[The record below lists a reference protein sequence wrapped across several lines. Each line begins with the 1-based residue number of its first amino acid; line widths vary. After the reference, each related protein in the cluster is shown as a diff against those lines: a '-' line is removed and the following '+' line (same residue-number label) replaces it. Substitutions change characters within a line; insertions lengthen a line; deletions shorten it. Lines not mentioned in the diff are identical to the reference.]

1 MSAGT
6 LTLTNNS
13 AQVTGSNTTFST
25 EIAAGDFIVVTVGG
39 TPYTRPVLAV
49 NSDTSLTLISNYFGP
64 TQSGVAWNAV
74 PRVALNMVTA
84 ALVTQSEEALRGLNY
99 DKQNWQ
105 QFFTADGDA
114 TITLPDTSQITG
126 PSAKKLVNSVSN
138 KADKTDLDEKADKTA
153 LDDYAKKGANSDI
166 TSLSGLTTSLSV
178 AQGGSGSNTAAGA
191 RGNLSAA
198 TTQQLT
204 EGSGGNWYANFSSS
218 LDSGV
223 KSHGDTVNTVSPWD
237 APSKYTVVNYLPSPA
252 NNVGTAIASS
262 WGTDNE
268 YYLNARNAG
277 VSGYQGWKGWSRL
290 WHSRNTTVDSNG
302 FIKRASPV
310 VKVFSDG
317 QFETND
323 ESEGCVVARL
333 SAGEYLISGCTG
345 LNADA
350 AWGGVDGGFEIPVDR
365 NKQPRIWLDYTVNA
379 DGTVLI
385 KTYHRV
391 HASSLSFAQ
400 NRIGNK
406 DEHGVFTETVT
417 DGEPVD
423 IPTDAFVSV
432 RVQMP
437 SDSIW
442 NKNNDDAMAA
452 MKNTELELENIQQDP
467 QQ

>member
-6 LTLTNNS
+6 LTLNNNS
-13 AQVTGSNTTFST
+13 AAVVGNGTAFTT
-25 EIAAGDFIVVTVGG
+25 EVAAGDFIVVTVGG
-39 TPYTRPVLAV
+39 VPYTLPIKSVESGTA
-49 NSDTSLTLISNYFGP
+49 LTLVSNFTGP
-64 TQSGVAWNAV
+64 TQSGAAWSAV

-84 ALVTQSEEALRGLNY
+84 ALVTQSAEALRGLNY

-105 QFFTADGDA
+105 QFFTADGDV
-114 TITLPDTSQITG
+114 TMTLPDTSQTTG
-126 PSAKKLVNSVSN
+126 PSAKKLINSVSN
-138 KADKTDLDEKADKTA
+138 KADKTDLDKKADKTA

-166 TSLSGLTTSLSV
+166 TSLSGLTTPLSV
-178 AQGGSGSNTAAGA
+178 TQGGTGGNSPESA
-191 RGNLSAA
+191 RQSLAA
-198 TTQQLT
+198 TTNRQLT
-204 EGSGGNWYANFSSS
+204 DGSGGSWYAAFTSRRDFAMFSW
-218 LDSGV
+218 
-223 KSHGDTVNTVSPWD
+223 GDTSNIGPWD
-237 APSKYTVVNYLPSPA
+237 APAKYSTVNFFPSTA
-252 NNVGTAIASS
+252 DSIGTALASS

-268 YYLNARNAG
+268 YYLNSKR
-277 VSGYQGWKGWSRL
+277 SDKTSYERWKGWSRL

-317 QFETND
+317 QYETNE

-391 HASSLSFAQ
+391 HVSSPLFAQ
-400 NRIGNK
+400 NRIGNT

-442 NKNNDDAMAA
+442 NRSNDDAMAA
-452 MKNTELELENIQQDP
+452 MKNTEMEIEKIQQDP

>member
-13 AQVTGSNTTFST
+13 ALVSGAGTSFTT
-25 EIAAGDFIVVTVGG
+25 ELAAGDFVVATVGG
-39 TPYTRPVLAV
+39 IPYTLPVKTIESNTA
-49 NSDTSLTLISNYFGP
+49 LTLVSKFTGP
-64 TQSGVAWNAV
+64 TQSGAAWSAV

-84 ALVTQSEEALRGLNY
+84 ALVTQSAEALRGLNY

-105 QFFTADGDA
+105 QVFSGTG
-114 TITLPDTSQITG
+114 TITVRLPDGTSFSG
-126 PSAKKLVNSVSN
+126 PAWNSIASLV
-138 KADKTDLDEKADKTA
+138 DKKADKTA
-153 LDDYAKKGANSDI
+153 LDGYAKKGANNDI

-317 QFETND
+317 QFETNE

-391 HASSLSFAQ
+391 HVSSPLFAQ
-400 NRIGNK
+400 NRIGNT

-442 NKNNDDAMAA
+442 NRSNDDAMAA
-452 MKNTELELENIQQDP
+452 MKNTELEIEKIQQDP

>member
-13 AQVTGSNTTFST
+13 AQVSGAGTSFTT
-25 EIAAGDFIVVTVGG
+25 ELAAGDFVVATVGG
-39 TPYTRPVLAV
+39 IPYTLPVKTIES
-49 NSDTSLTLISNYFGP
+49 NTGLTLVSNYTGP
-64 TQSGVAWNAV
+64 TQSVAAWSAV

-84 ALVTQSEEALRGLNY
+84 ALVTQSAEALRGLNY

-105 QFFTADGDA
+105 QVFSGTG
-114 TITLPDTSQITG
+114 TITVRLPDGTSFSG
-126 PSAKKLVNSVSN
+126 PAWNSIASLVDN
-138 KADKTDLDEKADKTA
+138 KADKTDLDEKADKKA

-166 TSLSGLTTSLSV
+166 TSLSGLTTPLGIT
-178 AQGGSGSNTAAGA
+178 QGGTGGNSPESA
-191 RGNLSAA
+191 RQSLAA
-198 TTQQLT
+198 TTNRQLT
-204 EGSGGNWYANFSSS
+204 DGSGGSWYASFTSRLDFAMFSW
-218 LDSGV
+218 
-223 KSHGDTVNTVSPWD
+223 GDTSSIGPWD
-237 APSKYTVVNYLPSPA
+237 APAKYSTVNFFPSTA
-252 NNVGTAIASS
+252 DSIGTALASS

-268 YYLNARNAG
+268 YYLNSKR
-277 VSGYQGWKGWSRL
+277 SDKTSYERWKGWSRL

-317 QFETND
+317 QYETNE

-391 HASSLSFAQ
+391 HVSSPLFAQ
-400 NRIGNK
+400 NRIGNT

-442 NKNNDDAMAA
+442 NRTNDDAMTA
-452 MKNTELELENIQQDP
+452 MKNTELELEQIQQEP

>member
-1 MSAGT
+1 GT
-6 LTLTNNS
+6 S
-13 AQVTGSNTTFST
+13 FTT
-25 EIAAGDFIVVTVGG
+25 ELAAGDFVVATVGG
-39 TPYTRPVLAV
+39 IPYTLPVKTIES
-49 NSDTSLTLISNYFGP
+49 NTGLTLVSNYTGP
-64 TQSGVAWNAV
+64 TQSVAAWSAV

-84 ALVTQSEEALRGLNY
+84 ALVTQSAEALRGLNY

-105 QFFTADGDA
+105 QVFSGTG
-114 TITLPDTSQITG
+114 TITVRLPDGTSFSG
-126 PSAKKLVNSVSN
+126 PAWNSIASLVDK
-138 KADKTDLDEKADKTA
+138 KADKTDLDKKADKTA

-166 TSLSGLTTSLSV
+166 TSLSGLTTPLSVTQGGTGGNSPESARQSLS
-178 AQGGSGSNTAAGA
+178 
-191 RGNLSAA
+191 A
-198 TTQQLT
+198 TTNRQLT
-204 EGSGGNWYANFSSS
+204 DGSGGSWYASFTSRRDFAMFSW
-218 LDSGV
+218 
-223 KSHGDTVNTVSPWD
+223 GDTINIGPWD
-237 APSKYTVVNYLPSPA
+237 APAKYSTVNFFPSTA
-252 NNVGTAIASS
+252 DNIGTALASS
-262 WGTDNE
+262 WGSDNE
-268 YYLNARNAG
+268 YYLNSKR
-277 VSGYQGWKGWSRL
+277 SDKTSYEQWKGWSRL

-302 FIKRASPV
+302 FIKRSSPV

-317 QFETND
+317 QYETNE
-323 ESEGCVVARL
+323 ESEGCVVTRL

-391 HASSLSFAQ
+391 HASSPSFAR
-400 NRIGNK
+400 NRIGNT

-442 NKNNDDAMAA
+442 NRSNDDAMTA
-452 MKNTELELENIQQDP
+452 MKNTELELEQIQQEP